1 MDEIT
6 TWFEEEFRH
15 LGFTVTPLMYDPET
29 FTPVRGI
36 LWRRPDGA
44 YLRTNIG
51 LKPEI
56 VDDLRGDYLD
66 TLTSYKELIREH
78 INTFLEENTSKDF
91 KPKKKINKIK
101 L

>member
-6 TWFEEEFRH
+6 TWFEEEFGH

-51 LKPEI
+51 LKPEM
-56 VDDLRGDYLD
+56 
-66 TLTSYKELIREH
+66 TNESIRER
-78 INTFLEENTSKDF
+78 INTFLEENTGKDF

>member
-6 TWFEEEFRH
+6 TWFEEEFGH

-51 LKPEI
+51 LKLE
-56 VDDLRGDYLD
+56 
-66 TLTSYKELIREH
+66 TTNESIREL

>member
-6 TWFEEEFRH
+6 TWFEEEFGH

-29 FTPVRGI
+29 FTPVRGV

-51 LKPEI
+51 LKPEM
-56 VDDLRGDYLD
+56 
-66 TLTSYKELIREH
+66 THELLIEH

>member
-6 TWFEEEFRH
+6 TWFEEEFGH

-51 LKPEI
+51 LKPEM
-56 VDDLRGDYLD
+56 VNESRDDL
-66 TLTSYKELIREH
+66 TIYKELIREH

>member
-6 TWFEEEFRH
+6 KWFEEEFGH

-51 LKPEI
+51 LKPEMTYES
-56 VDDLRGDYLD
+56 LREY
-66 TLTSYKELIREH
+66 
-78 INTFLEENTSKDF
+78 INTFLEENTGKDF

>member
-6 TWFEEEFRH
+6 TWFEEEFGH
-15 LGFTVTPLMYDPET
+15 LGFTITPLMYDPET

-51 LKPEI
+51 LKPEM
-56 VDDLRGDYLD
+56 
-66 TLTSYKELIREH
+66 THESLIES
-78 INTFLEENTSKDF
+78 INTFLEENSSKDF